1 MSNEIFI
8 YILYNVNAINNTSKE
23 VTRLTF
29 HNEPIATVA
38 KQLSSDLN
46 SGLTDAQ
53 ASEKLAAFG
62 ENRLKEKKKKSNLQR
77 FLDQFKDVLEFP

>member
-1 MSNEIFI
+1 M
-8 YILYNVNAINNTSKE
+8 
-23 VTRLTF
+23 TF